1 MPLAEQLDLEKY
13 YDVYDISDL
22 DIQEARQGYAETE
35 FEDKESLRVL
45 KILVARLHIIRKVF
59 LCCLL
64 ALEADG
70 GKPDFLR
77 WSTAVDEINALASV
91 TGEAEERLRRILGE
105 EDCKLFRADNFEFHT
120 DVYSIPSTHNAQGPP
135 YTSSR
140 EVASS
145 TAQTQQP
152 LCRYQR
158 TAGKVTCLT
167 RGV

>member
-22 DIQEARQGYAETE
+22 DIQEAKQGYVETE

-45 KILVARLHIIRKVF
+45 KVLVARLHITRKVF

-77 WSTAVDEINALASV
+77 WSSAVDEINALASV

-105 EDCKLFRADNFEFHT
+105 EECKLFLLRILNFT
-120 DVYSIPSTHNAQGPP
+120 PDVYSIPCTHNPQDPP
-135 YTSSR
+135 DACSR
-140 EVASS
+140 EMASP
-145 TAQTQQP
+145 TA
-152 LCRYQR
+152 
-158 TAGKVTCLT
+158 
-167 RGV
+167 

>member
-22 DIQEARQGYAETE
+22 DMQEARQGYAETE

-91 TGEAEERLRRILGE
+91 TGEAEDRLRRILGE
-105 EDCKLFRADNFEFHT
+105 EECRLFMLRNLNFT
-120 DVYSIPSTHNAQGPP
+120 LTYAAVPCTHNP
-135 YTSSR
+135 
-140 EVASS
+140 
-145 TAQTQQP
+145 
-152 LCRYQR
+152 
-158 TAGKVTCLT
+158 
-167 RGV
+167 

>member
-1 MPLAEQLDLEKY
+1 MPLAEQIDLEKY

-45 KILVARLHIIRKVF
+45 KILVARLHTIRKAF

-77 WSTAVDEINALASV
+77 WSTAVDEINALTSV
-91 TGEAEERLRRILGE
+91 TDEAEERLRRILGE
-105 EDCKLFRADNFEFHT
+105 EEC
-120 DVYSIPSTHNAQGPP
+120 
-135 YTSSR
+135 
-140 EVASS
+140 
-145 TAQTQQP
+145 
-152 LCRYQR
+152 
-158 TAGKVTCLT
+158 
-167 RGV
+167 